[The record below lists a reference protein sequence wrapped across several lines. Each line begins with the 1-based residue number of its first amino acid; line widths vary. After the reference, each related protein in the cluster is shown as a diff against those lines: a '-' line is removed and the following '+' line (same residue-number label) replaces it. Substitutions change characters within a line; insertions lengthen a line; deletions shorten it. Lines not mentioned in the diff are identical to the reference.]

1 MLMAAST
8 SPYFKQI
15 ESLRFIAVL
24 GVIFSHNMPDFFGKD
39 VFGRWGVDTFFVISG
54 FLITRILLDSKDKI
68 AANSMS
74 LTKAF
79 KTFYARR
86 ILRIFPLFYVKI
98 AIIWFFHNHYIHNTV
113 WWHATFLSNFWNI
126 KTGDWG
132 NHTTSLWSVAVEE
145 QFYIFW
151 SMVVLLTTRRFLLG
165 SIVALIFIAPCL
177 RAYFLANNFS
187 YFYSFV
193 FTPSCF
199 DALGM
204 GALLGYLAYFT
215 PFNYQLITQNYVFRC
230 STLAIAL
237 CAGANMYLE
246 WNGFIHIVLMRFSF
260 ALMGFWLIDGC
271 TTGFSGIFGWLL
283 NHRIMQFFGKI
294 SYGLYL
300 FETFVS
306 GMLLGMKYPENEW
319 LRFPIYLIV
328 CVAIAALMHYLIE
341 RPLNNLKR
349 YFSY

>member
-1 MLMAAST
+1 MSNN
-8 SPYFKQI
+8 SFFKQI
-15 ESLRFIAVL
+15 ESLRFVAVL

-68 AANSMS
+68 ASGSMT
-74 LTKAF
+74 LRKAF

-98 AIIWFFHNHYIHNTV
+98 AIIWFFHHHYIQNTV

-126 KTGDWG
+126 KTGEWG
-132 NHTTSLWSVAVEE
+132 GHTTSLWSLAVEE

-151 SMVVLLTTRRFLLG
+151 SIVVLLTPRRFLLG
-165 SIVALIFIAPCL
+165 GIISLILLAPCL
-177 RAYFLANNFS
+177 RAYFWTNEYS
-187 YFYSFV
+187 YFYTFV
-193 FTPSCF
+193 LTPSCF
-199 DALGM
+199 DVLGI
-204 GALLGYLAYFT
+204 GALLGYLSYNQTFS
-215 PFNYQLITQNYVFRC
+215 YQSIPRNYVFRY
-230 STLAIAL
+230 STLVLAL
-237 CAGANMYLE
+237 FAGASMYVN
-246 WNGFIHIVLMRFSF
+246 WNGVIHIVFMRFSF
-260 ALMGFWLIDGC
+260 ALVGFWLIDGC
-271 TTGFSGIFGWLL
+271 ATGFTGVFGRLL
-283 NHRIMQFFGKI
+283 NHRIMMYLGKI

-328 CVAIAALMHYLIE
+328 CIAIASLMHYLIE
-341 RPLNNLKR
+341 KPINNLKR
-349 YFSY
+349 YFPY